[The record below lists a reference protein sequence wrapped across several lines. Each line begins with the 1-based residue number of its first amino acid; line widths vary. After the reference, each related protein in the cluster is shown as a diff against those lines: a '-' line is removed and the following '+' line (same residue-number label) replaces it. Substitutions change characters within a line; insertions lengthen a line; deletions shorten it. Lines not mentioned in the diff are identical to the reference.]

1 MHKDT
6 PWIAMNALGFTR
18 TPSCERFYEEF
29 YDVSSER
36 SLTFL
41 MNSQKQHL
49 VQQILPIVKKFS
61 K

>member
-1 MHKDT
+1 
-6 PWIAMNALGFTR
+6 MNALGFTR